1 MNGKYYYYYFC
12 CRTLLLFLQLINIY
26 SLGDGLIL
34 TKLINYGYPDT
45 IDESKINK
53 GANMSIY
60 QKQENLNM
68 VLAGAKAIGV
78 QLVNIG
84 GQDIIA
90 GR

>member
-1 MNGKYYYYYFC
+1 
-12 CRTLLLFLQLINIY
+12 
-26 SLGDGLIL
+26 
-34 TKLINYGYPDT
+34 
-45 IDESKINK
+45 
-53 GANMSIY
+53 MSIY

-90 GR
+90 GRYATHDCILLYTCSYTHMHTHSLNHICYPTPYIQTNTNPRPPLANN